1 MAGASARSARPR
13 GESRPA
19 ARAPKRRSQEE
30 RSAETRARLIKA
42 AIQVLGETGYAHL
55 TISKVTQRAGLT
67 NGAMQHH
74 FPSRDDLML
83 AVFDAVYP
91 VLEIPF
97 DEIAAEGLPAQARV
111 AAVVDRLW
119 EIYSRPEY
127 LAIWDVALG
136 SRGDRKLWARL
147 RSYQRGVATRMR
159 SQFVALFADLDI
171 DPAEVEQALSLTV
184 SQMRGVALQAM
195 FGPDS
200 VGSSDLSLIKEVA
213 FDQLMKRVRRA

>member
-1 MAGASARSARPR
+1 MMAGASARRMPARTRAAPAR
-13 GESRPA
+13 A
-19 ARAPKRRSQEE
+19 ARRTQEE
-30 RSAETRARLIKA
+30 RRAETRARLIKA
-42 AIQVLGETGYAHL
+42 AIEVLGESGYAHL

-74 FPSRDDLML
+74 FPSRDELML

-97 DEIAAEGLPAQARV
+97 DAIAAERLEVRERV
-111 AAVVDRLW
+111 ATVVDRLW
-119 EIYSRPEY
+119 AIYSRPEY

-136 SRGDRKLWARL
+136 SRGDRKLWTRL
-147 RSYQRGVATRMR
+147 RSYQRDVATRMR
-159 SQFVALFADLDI
+159 AQFVALFLDLDI
-171 DPAEVEQALSLTV
+171 DPDDVEKAFSLTV
-184 SQMRGVALQAM
+184 SHMRGVALQAM

-200 VGSSDLSLIKEVA
+200 IGAADLSLVKEVA

>member
-1 MAGASARSARPR
+1 MAGASARRRPGR
-13 GESRPA
+13 AGAGSESRA
-19 ARAPKRRSQEE
+19 TRRRTQEE

-42 AIQVLGETGYAHL
+42 AVQVLGESGYAHL

-97 DEIAAEGLPAQARV
+97 DAIAAERLAPPERV

-119 EIYSRPEY
+119 AIYSRPEY

-136 SRGDRKLWARL
+136 SRGDRKLWTRL
-147 RSYQRGVATRMR
+147 RSYQRDVATRMLKA
-159 SQFVALFADLDI
+159 FVALFSDLDI
-171 DPAEVEQALSLTV
+171 DPAEVEKVFALTV

-195 FGPDS
+195 FGADS
-200 VGSSDLSLIKEVA
+200 VGSTDLTLTKEVA
-213 FDQLMKRVRRA
+213 LDQLMKRAR